1 MSQIYKSAGSAPG
14 VMFSLTGNSGTPA
27 TGNVTIETENTTV
40 KFVSSASIVVQDFG
54 LTNLLIGD
62 SGVSINPS
70 FAVQNVGVGQLAL
83 HSLTTGEEN
92 TCTGNFAGNALTSGS
107 GNVLVGFSSGDTLTS
122 GGLNTYVGS
131 FCGTDSTLAS
141 GNVAVGNNALNSITT
156 AIGNVCIGAGSGVNT
171 TGSGSY
177 NIIIGANVAPNS
189 ASNQIW
195 IGNQGNGAYQQ
206 NQCFIAGIVGVTVSN
221 RQMVTINSS
230 TGQLGVAS
238 SSQAVAYTNVTHA
251 MSPYTV
257 LATDSYIS
265 VDCSGGAVTLNFP
278 NTPTATQTWT
288 VKDRTGNAAANNIT
302 LTTPGASHTFDGST
316 SFVMD
321 ANYSAIQLL
330 ANASNN
336 YEVF

>member
-40 KFVSSASIVVQDFG
+40 KFVSSASTVVQDFG

-70 FAVQNVGVGQLAL
+70 FAAQNVGVGQFCLSA
-83 HSLTTGEEN
+83 LTTGQGN
-92 TCTGNFAGNALTSGS
+92 TCVGNFCGNALNTGIE
-107 GNVLVGFSSGDTLTS
+107 NVLIGYAAGDHLTS
-122 GGLNTYVGS
+122 GGLNCYLGHAAGLLSTSAGS
-131 FCGTDSTLAS
+131 
-141 GNVAVGNNALNSITT
+141 NVAIGDNALNSITT
-156 AIGNVCIGAGSGVNT
+156 GVGNVCIGAGAGVNT
-171 TGSGSY
+171 TSSNSY
-177 NIIIGANVAPNS
+177 NIIIGSQVTPTG

-206 NQCFIAGIVGVTVSN
+206 NQCFIAGIVGVSTSN
-221 RQMVTINSS
+221 SQLVTINSS